1 MFLET
6 ASPSA
11 LRLLPQAAVCAGSQ
25 AVSRAVLVPGKA
37 SSQLSLPA
45 PSLWAHCYPPITG
58 LPSPLQSGDSGSQC
72 HLSGSRSQSP
82 EPEPWGVSMALT
94 SWGHV
99 QTLRGRQS
107 APHPRPRLSWCNL
120 HILCRRLRP
129 HTDVGMREAFLTP
142 RLWGTAPQGF
152 KPCAWP
158 CPMSRWGLAEADGA
172 EAAAG
177 LS

>member
-45 PSLWAHCYPPITG
+45 PSLWAHCYSPITG
-58 LPSPLQSGDSGSQC
+58 LPSPPQSGDSGSQC

-82 EPEPWGVSMALT
+82 EPEPWGASMALT

-107 APHPRPRLSWCNL
+107 APHPRPRLSRCNL

-129 HTDVGMREAFLTP
+129 HTDVGLREAFLTP
-142 RLWGTAPQGF
+142 PTMGYSSPRLQTMCLPLPHVQMGTG
-152 KPCAWP
+152 
-158 CPMSRWGLAEADGA
+158 
-172 EAAAG
+172 
-177 LS
+177 

>member
-1 MFLET
+1 MCWESGCLQSSLSPRQGVLT
-6 ASPSA
+6 A
-11 LRLLPQAAVCAGSQ
+11 
-25 AVSRAVLVPGKA
+25 VPPG
-37 SSQLSLPA
+37 SLP
-45 PSLWAHCYPPITG
+45 PGPLLPPITG
-58 LPSPLQSGDSGSQC
+58 LPSPPQSGDSGSQC
-72 HLSGSRSQSP
+72 HLSGSHSQFP

-152 KPCAWP
+152 EPCACP
-158 CPMSRWGLAEADGA
+158 QSPMSRWGLAEADGA